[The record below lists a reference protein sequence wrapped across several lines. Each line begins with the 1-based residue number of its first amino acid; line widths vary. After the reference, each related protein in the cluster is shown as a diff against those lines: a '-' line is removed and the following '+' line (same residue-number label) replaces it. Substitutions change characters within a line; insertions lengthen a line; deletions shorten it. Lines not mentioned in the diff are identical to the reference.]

1 MEREVPPQGQIIPNC
16 SPKRVRPGH
25 LETRTP
31 AGLVGHGVCVGGVSN
46 ANTGNRDP
54 IPVTKPN
61 DVQDQKEPP
70 AQEIPWPD
78 RRGQGADLPP
88 QTLVHRWAADYCCGR
103 WLVGEG
109 SDICCEV
116 NFKTFKTHKRNV
128 VNDFVS
134 LTIISLSHQYF
145 YSSRSLLI

>member
-1 MEREVPPQGQIIPNC
+1 MEREVPQGQIIPNC

-31 AGLVGHGVCVGGVSN
+31 AGLVRHGVCVGGVSN

-61 DVQDQKEPP
+61 DVQDEKEPP
-70 AQEIPWPD
+70 AQETPWPD

-88 QTLVHRWAADYCCGR
+88 PKHWCTGGLQTTAVAGGWQARG
-103 WLVGEG
+103 V
-109 SDICCEV
+109 
-116 NFKTFKTHKRNV
+116 TFAVK
-128 VNDFVS
+128 S
-134 LTIISLSHQYF
+134 ISRHLKHT
-145 YSSRSLLI
+145 